1 MCMVAQ
7 RLKKIKLLFYVA
19 FTLNRNILII
29 FFSFLFFSPLFH
41 FCSLLLSSQ
50 SSHFISAHY
59 RRPSPCPTLTEAPT
73 SADHSLR
80 SPQLHPLSLCYL
92 MPSAN
97 MGLYL
102 TFSLSRSPPQR
113 PNLRAPPSLYY
124 LLPSVDVGLCLCFS
138 ICCGQWLVFVF
149 VAVGLCFPICG
160 HFGAIDKIFGGILFT
175 MFSNVAVVGA
185 AVKTE

>member
-1 MCMVAQ
+1 MVAQ

-50 SSHFISAHY
+50 SSHFVSAHY
-59 RRPSPCPTLTEAPT
+59 RRPSPKSLPNADRSPNQRRPSPYPTLTEAPT

-92 MPSAN
+92 MPSADVDP
-97 MGLYL
+97 YL
-102 TFSLSRSPPQR
+102 AFSLSRSPPLR
-113 PNLRAPPSLYY
+113 PNLRAPPSLCY
-124 LLPSVDVGLCLCFS
+124 LMPNADVGLCLCFP
-138 ICCGQWLVFVF
+138 ICCG
-149 VAVGLCFPICG
+149 
-160 HFGAIDKIFGGILFT
+160 
-175 MFSNVAVVGA
+175 
-185 AVKTE
+185 